1 MGNNNWWWRV
11 LCVAL
16 FTFSPFHFF
25 TFAQVTSPNG
35 KLSAQAEGKTL
46 VISYEG
52 KKALQMEELPFAN
65 SDFAFVRNVKEDYRM
80 LTGKRLVCSNE
91 GNEYVATLGEGV
103 KMVLRLY
110 NDGIAFRY
118 DYPEAWT
125 GSDPTVFRIPEGTR
139 RWMQQWTDSYEG
151 FFPLSTTYK
160 MEPVPSFSGISKSEE
175 GFNNRWGYPAL
186 LEPQDGLFV
195 LLSEANIEHG
205 QSASCFYNDK
215 ELFKVVPAD
224 LTKGTVPIVRNTPW
238 RVAIIGSLGDVVEST
253 LITDVSNPC
262 QIADTNWIQPGVVS
276 WVYWA
281 YNHGSN
287 DYNIIKKYV
296 DMAATLHLPYVL
308 IDAEWDQMDQLASNE
323 GKTIEDAVAYA
334 KEKGVKP
341 MIWYNSSVGWVD
353 GAPTPKYRLNKP
365 EDREKEFAWCE
376 QLGVAGVKIDFFSG
390 DNQMNMDYCLDL
402 LESAARHHLLVNF
415 HGATIPRGWQR
426 TWPNLMSTEGVYGA
440 EWYNN
445 VPTFTAKAAAHNA
458 TLPFTRNVI
467 GPMDYTPCAFS
478 DSQHPHITTHAH
490 ELALTVLF
498 ESGLQHLADK
508 PESFLAQ
515 PQEVQDFL
523 SHLPSV
529 WDETRFVSGYPGES
543 VVIARRSGSTWYIA
557 GINGTDEEKELP
569 LLSRRGQG
577 WSDQPQITAFLDA
590 GEHQWQIQTFT
601 QLPATVTCRPRGGFV
616 YATSRNSH
624 LQTTRRFRLCGKI
637 VFRHGLHGLI

>member
-1 MGNNNWWWRV
+1 MKH
-11 LCVAL
+11 LTTTLICLLSSL
-16 FTFSPFHFF
+16 FAT
-25 TFAQVTSPNG
+25 AQQISSPNG
-35 KLSAQAEGKTL
+35 RLTVTTSNGQMIVCHSGTPVLTIEEPNI
-46 VISYEG
+46 IS
-52 KKALQMEELPFAN
+52 LTSHPLPLTSN
-65 SDFAFVRNVKEDYRM
+65 YQM
-80 LTGKRLVCSNE
+80 LTGKRLVCNNE

-118 DYPEAWT
+118 EYPEAWT
-125 GSDPTVFRIPEGTR
+125 GSDPTIFRIPEGTR

-160 MEPVPSFSGISKSEE
+160 VKPVPSFSGISKSEE

-186 LEPQDGLFV
+186 LEPHDGVFV
-195 LLSEANIEHG
+195 LLSEANIERG
-205 QSASCFYNDK
+205 QSASCLYNDK
-215 ELFKVVPAD
+215 ELYKVVPAER
-224 LTKGTVPIVRNTPW
+224 LENNASPSHLSSYSPFHSPW
-238 RVAIIGSLGDVVEST
+238 RVAIIGSLADIVEST
-253 LITDVSNPC
+253 LITDVSNPS
-262 QIADTNWIQPGVVS
+262 QIEDASWIQPGVVS
-276 WVYWA
+276 WIYWA

-308 IDAEWDQMDQLASNE
+308 IDAEWDQMSELQSNE
-323 GKTIEDAVAYA
+323 GKTIEDAIAYA
-334 KEKGVKP
+334 KSKGVRP

-365 EDREKEFAWCE
+365 EGREKEFAWCE
-376 QLGVAGVKIDFFSG
+376 KLGVAGVKIDFFSG

-508 PESFLAQ
+508 PESYFAQ

-543 VVIARRSGSTWYIA
+543 AVIARRSGSTWYIA
-557 GINGTDEEKELP
+557 GINGTDEEKVLP

-577 WSDQPQITAFLDA
+577 WSDQPHITAFLDA
-590 GEHQWQIQTFT
+590 GERQWQIQPSVS
-601 QLPATVTCRPRGGFV
+601 QLPPTVTCRPRGGFV
-616 YATSRNSH
+616 FVVR
-624 LQTTRRFRLCGKI
+624 
-637 VFRHGLHGLI
+637 